1 MKVAVSAEGIG
12 LDSAVDARFGRA
24 AYFLVVDTETMDFE
38 CIGNDA
44 LSAPGGAGINAAKA
58 VADSGAKAVLTGN
71 CGPNAARTLAA
82 AGVKLYA
89 GVSGTVKDAIEALKS
104 GQLAESGGPTVDSH
118 FGTGS

>member
-1 MKVAVSAEGIG
+1 MKVAVSAEGSG

-24 AYFLVVDTETMDFE
+24 ANFIVVDTETMEFDF
-38 CIGNDA
+38 IVNGAVNA
-44 LSAPGGAGINAAKA
+44 AGGAGISAAKT
-58 VADSGAKAVLTGN
+58 VADCGAEAVLTGN

-89 GVSGTVKDAIEALKS
+89 GVSGTVKEVIEAFKN
-104 GQLAESGGPTVDSH
+104 GKLAETDGPTVDSH

>member
-1 MKVAVSAEGIG
+1 MKVAVTAEGTG

-24 AYFLVVDTETMDFE
+24 AYFIVVDTETMEFE

-44 LSAPGGAGINAAKA
+44 VSAAGGAGISAAKT

-89 GVSGTVKDAIEALKS
+89 GASGTVEDAIEAFKS
-104 GQLAESGGPTVDSH
+104 GKLAESAGPTVDSH